1 MKKFASVLLAVLVVF
16 SMFSFVVS
24 AAGASLT
31 VSASKT
37 DVKVGDKVTVTVAI
51 SEKSGL
57 GVLTADL
64 VYDATAFKVTNMTA
78 ASDVVASNAAVV
90 NGDFAAGKA
99 RYTVAVDAVMEKAGA
114 LFTVELQALKAGD
127 AKVEVKVDEACDSAY
142 APVTVTEGSASIKVA
157 AAATECAH
165 DYSDVKT
172 VTAATCKKAGVAQKS
187 CKICGDIVEEAIPAT
202 GKCVAADKWETV
214 KPATAT
220 TAGEKVQK
228 CKNCGD
234 VVNKAVIPAL
244 GSATAPTIPETDEGL
259 IKNPS
264 RTTIRNKDGIV
275 IHINPQSDMPAG
287 SYIEWTYDSKC
298 FKVDEAGNGM
308 KITAVATRKGWTVF
322 TATVYTADG
331 EIVVT
336 DSVELYSKSG
346 FSDRI
351 AGFFRSLFGT
361 TELYEY

>member
-64 VYDATAFKVTNMTA
+64 VYDAAAFKVTNMTA
-78 ASDVVASNAAVV
+78 ASDAVSGAVV
-90 NGDFAAGKA
+90 NGDFDAGKA
-99 RYTVAVDAVMEKAGA
+99 RYTVATDATIEKAGT

-127 AKVEVKVDEACDSAY
+127 AKVSVVVDEACDKDY
-142 APVTVTEGSASIKVA
+142 APVDVTANEVNFKVA

-165 DYSDVKT
+165 DYSAVKV
-172 VTAATCKKAGVAQKS
+172 VTPATCKKAGVAQKS

-244 GSATAPTIPETDEGL
+244 GSATAPTIPNTDA
-259 IKNPS
+259 
-264 RTTIRNKDGIV
+264 
-275 IHINPQSDMPAG
+275 QA
-287 SYIEWTYDSKC
+287 
-298 FKVDEAGNGM
+298 
-308 KITAVATRKGWTVF
+308 
-322 TATVYTADG
+322 
-331 EIVVT
+331 
-336 DSVELYSKSG
+336 
-346 FSDRI
+346 
-351 AGFFRSLFGT
+351 
-361 TELYEY
+361 